1 MKYHFGVPPIRHT
14 VLACRGCLI
23 SKASHLME
31 VAANMASDADLISS
45 RTGHDLAMRLFSGRV
60 PTPGNDEGAA
70 GHGVISPRLPR
81 SRWTLHSH
89 SDCCSANRRSVKS
102 LTLFGLIFAPPL
114 PDPFVSS
121 LVWAKCDM
129 LATVSRVRLDLLRT
143 DPGTSTGNAA
153 ICTQNCRLPT

>member
-70 GHGVISPRLPR
+70 GHRNLAATTS

-89 SDCCSANRRSVKS
+89 SD
-102 LTLFGLIFAPPL
+102 
-114 PDPFVSS
+114 
-121 LVWAKCDM
+121 
-129 LATVSRVRLDLLRT
+129 LR
-143 DPGTSTGNAA
+143 PIAA
-153 ICTQNCRLPT
+153 A